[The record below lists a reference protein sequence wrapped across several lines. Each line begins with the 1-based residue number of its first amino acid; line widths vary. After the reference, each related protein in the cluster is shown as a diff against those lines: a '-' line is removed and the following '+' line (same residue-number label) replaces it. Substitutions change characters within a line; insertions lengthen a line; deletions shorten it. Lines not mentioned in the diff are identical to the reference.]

1 MNDAL
6 LIKIRAFGLAALYI
20 SLVIIAMLLAFV
32 AFKLWPYASGPL
44 HHILVIGTAVISIV
58 AAFSQGRAAHRII
71 NALNKNLSMPP
82 LEFIPFL
89 LMAVCLILSSWL
101 LLGIERL

>member
-6 LIKIRAFGLAALYI
+6 LIKIRGFGLAALYI
-20 SLVIIAMLLAFV
+20 SLAMLAVLLTLA
-32 AFKLWPYASGPL
+32 AFKLWPYADGPL
-44 HHILVIGTAVISIV
+44 HHISVIGTAFTSIV

-71 NALNKNLSMPP
+71 NALNKKLSMPP

>member
-20 SLVIIAMLLAFV
+20 SLVMLAMLLAL
-32 AFKLWPYASGPL
+32 ASFKLWPYASGPL
-44 HHILVIGTAVISIV
+44 HHISVIGTAIISII

-71 NALNKNLSMPP
+71 NALNKKLPMPP